1 MSPAVF
7 KTDTTAAQAVGWVRF
22 PDAPATRA
30 RSRAAGTA
38 PRARAAWILV
48 AVAASLLVSSELR
61 AQERDVPPAPT
72 DSLPAPTDSLPTP
85 TDSLPTPADSLP
97 ARADSL
103 PAPADSLPARADSLP
118 ARPDSL
124 REAGGGGQPPR
135 ERGPVSPTGAM
146 LRSIIV
152 PGWGQTA
159 ARQPA
164 RGAIYFTVW
173 TGGVYMI
180 LKTNADVNAA
190 ERGEDADLIDSRK
203 QAREN
208 WILFTGLWAL
218 VSGVDAWVSAQF
230 AGFEGAVRPPQDGS
244 PGVEFSVPVKL
255 F

>member
-38 PRARAAWILV
+38 LRAQAAWILV

-61 AQERDVPPAPT
+61 AQERDVPPE
-72 DSLPAPTDSLPTP
+72 P

-103 PAPADSLPARADSLP
+103 PVSADSLGAAADSAP

-124 REAGGGGQPPR
+124 RAAGGGQPPR
-135 ERGPVSPTGAM
+135 EGDRPVSPAGAM

-190 ERGEDADLIDSRK
+190 ERGEDEDLIDSRK

-244 PGVEFSVPVKL
+244 PGVEFSIPVRL